1 MNFKVEI
8 WRDVKDFEGF
18 YQVSNFGR
26 IKSLDRII
34 QQHHRNQRNV
44 EHIYKGKILK
54 GNINKNGYITV
65 DLHKKGK
72 IKTFLLHRLIAE
84 TFIPKVKGKN
94 IINHKDNNP
103 TNNQVNNL
111 EWCTQ
116 SENIKYAYEFGN
128 KKPPHQK
135 RIIQFDRNNNF
146 ICEWES
152 QTQIERV
159 LGIKQANISKVCLGK
174 RSQAGGYLWE
184 FIK

>member
-8 WRDVKDFEGF
+8 WQDVKGFEGF
-18 YQVSNFGR
+18 YQVSNLGR

-54 GNINKNGYITV
+54 GNINKNGYIIV

-72 IKTFLLHRLIAE
+72 IKKFLLHRLIAE

-128 KKPPHQK
+128 KKAPHQK

-184 FIK
+184 YIK